1 VIITIGILATSTM
14 VAYEAVA
21 LMPMYRRSKE
31 YLLQTKA
38 AIALIESRRRILPM
52 AMERD
57 EEFGSALAEDTVRF
71 ATGHQAKVDQW
82 MALLND
88 IKKRQRRAFL
98 WALALAAFITLE
110 ALL

>member
-1 VIITIGILATSTM
+1 
-14 VAYEAVA
+14 
-21 LMPMYRRSKE
+21 
-31 YLLQTKA
+31 
-38 AIALIESRRRILPM
+38 
-52 AMERD
+52 
-57 EEFGSALAEDTVRF
+57 VRF